1 MNKKTFKLIE
11 KLNDLRNIID
21 TFFNIPYEQRIR
33 NRYYNLLV
41 NKADSLAKELKNK
54 FE

>member
-1 MNKKTFKLIE
+1 MLNKDFKLIE

-21 TFFNIPYEQRIR
+21 TFFTIPYEQRIR